1 MATKKTSA
9 KEEKQKQKVINR
21 INKLI
26 RINGSFTTDDAEAKF
41 PPVIEAINK
50 DHQIL
55 AEIFHEN
62 YCEAN
67 EYEHGEV
74 TDFHTFDYEDLDFD
88 ILEDILTLVED
99 WDAICYKT
107 EKRCSN

>member
-1 MATKKTSA
+1 MKTDKISKKEA
-9 KEEKQKQKVINR
+9 KQKHKVISR

-26 RINGSFTTDDAEAKF
+26 SINGCFTTDDAEAKSS
-41 PPVIEAINK
+41 PVIEAINK

-74 TDFHTFDYEDLDFD
+74 TDFHTFYYEDLDFN
-88 ILEDILTLVED
+88 ILDDILTLVED
-99 WDAICYKT
+99 WNAICYKT
-107 EKRCSN
+107 EKRCGN